1 MSLRAD
7 SKISLRHNVL
17 LSQYTTMQIGGP
29 AQSFAEPASEEELS
43 ALLNY
48 ARRESIPAVILG
60 KGSNVIFP
68 DDGYPG
74 MVITLLQFEKNRI
87 EFDDSKSEVRVS
99 AGVFLYKFVLACR
112 DHGLGGAEFLAN
124 IPGTIGGALVMNAG
138 FSRFSGQ
145 KSEIGDI
152 VTEVTVL
159 NSDGTREVLTR
170 EQLEFEYRKSN
181 LADRIVIEGKFR
193 LWRRTPSF
201 IEKEIRACFKYRN
214 DKQDLKHPSSGSV
227 FKNPPAPL
235 PPAARL
241 IDELGLKGTRVGGM
255 MVSPKHA
262 NYFINVGQGKCA
274 EMSELI
280 QLIQNRV
287 FHVKGIWLEPE
298 VRFIPK
304 P

>member
-29 AQSFAEPASEEELS
+29 AQSFAEPATEEELS
-43 ALLNY
+43 ELLTY

-74 MVITLLQFEKNRI
+74 LVITLLQYEKNRI
-87 EFDDSKSEVRVS
+87 EFEDGKPEVRVS

-124 IPGTIGGALVMNAG
+124 IPGTVGGALVMNAG
-138 FSRFSGQ
+138 FSRFPGQ

-159 NSDGTREVLTR
+159 NPDGTREVLNR
-170 EQLEFEYRKSN
+170 GQLEFEYRKSN

-193 LWRRTPSF
+193 LWRRTPAF

-262 NYFINVGQGKCA
+262 NYFINVGQGRCS

>member
-87 EFDDSKSEVRVS
+87 EFDDSEPEVRVS

-138 FSRFSGQ
+138 FSRFPGQ

-159 NSDGTREVLTR
+159 NSDGTREVLNR
-170 EQLEFEYRKSN
+170 DQLEFEYRKSN

-193 LWRRTPSF
+193 LWRRTPAF

-262 NYFINVGQGKCA
+262 NYFINVGQGKCS

>member
-1 MSLRAD
+1 MSLQAD

-74 MVITLLQFEKNRI
+74 MVITLLQYEKNRI
-87 EFDDSKSEVRVS
+87 EFDAAKPEVRVS

-138 FSRFSGQ
+138 FSRFPGQ

-159 NSDGTREVLTR
+159 NPDGTREVLNR
-170 EQLEFEYRKSN
+170 DQLEFQYRKSN

-262 NYFINVGQGKCA
+262 NYFINVGQGKCS

>member
-87 EFDDSKSEVRVS
+87 EFDDAKPEVRVS

-112 DHGLGGAEFLAN
+112 DRGLGGAEFLAN

-138 FSRFSGQ
+138 FSRFPGQ

-159 NSDGTREVLTR
+159 NADGTREVLNR
-170 EQLEFEYRKSN
+170 GQLEFEYRKSN

-193 LWRRTPSF
+193 LWRRTPAF

-262 NYFINVGQGKCA
+262 NYFINVGQGKCS

>member
-29 AQSFAEPASEEELS
+29 AESFAEPASEEELS

-68 DDGYPG
+68 DEGYPG

-87 EFDDSKSEVRVS
+87 EFDSEKPEVRVS

-124 IPGTIGGALVMNAG
+124 IPGTVGGALVMNAG
-138 FSRFSGQ
+138 FSRFPGQ

-159 NSDGTREVLTR
+159 NADGTREVLGR
-170 EQLEFEYRKSN
+170 EALEFEYRKSN

-193 LWRRTPSF
+193 LWKRTPAF

-262 NYFINVGQGKCA
+262 NYFINAGRGKCS
-274 EMSELI
+274 EMVELI